1 MDQQRGRLP
10 NVFRKHIF
18 VLNVACNNCAFC
30 LQVLLVYKIKKQKR
44 KKKKKEKV
52 KYFAIFSDILYLLIN
67 LCTSHWKI

>member
-1 MDQQRGRLP
+1 MDWQRGRLP

-30 LQVLLVYKIKKQKR
+30 LQLLLAYKIEKKIK
-44 KKKKKEKV
+44 KV

-67 LCTSHWKI
+67 LCASHWKI